1 MSKLGGSPSPSAV
14 RCLVSGK
21 KTKEEK
27 IQFFKIDR
35 GGDIKP
41 AFPKEGEEEGTNN
54 TRSVVEPLIGPL
66 LDPSATL
73 EEPIGADQSNTKLEE
88 QIHLLKPQVDDISR
102 IPDLGSLTQDQV
114 EILRRYI
121 SLKETEVRDMRD
133 QKRQYQAF
141 VKKLSSQVEELTNRS
156 RELVAEVDVLRR
168 RNESVQAENHE
179 LKDKFSGDMKVL
191 QSEMEE
197 KLRKSGNY
205 ESQVDSLSREQ
216 QEWKAKVREE
226 LKRIK
231 LKERELENKYEL
243 LKRDAQALLDSKD
256 KHVLEVKKKNDAL
269 ELEMESLEERLRR
282 GNTIL
287 NAIDSKKKRLV
298 ETMRLA
304 ISLLESIDQLDA
316 SAQDADDERKVG

>member
-1 MSKLGGSPSPSAV
+1 MST
-14 RCLVSGK
+14 K
-21 KTKEEK
+21 KTKESEK
-27 IQFFKIDR
+27 IQFFKIDQ

-41 AFPKEGEEEGTNN
+41 AFPKEGEEDGTNN
-54 TRSVVEPLIGPL
+54 TRSVIEPLITSDSESTNAL
-66 LDPSATL
+66 NELRAAT
-73 EEPIGADQSNTKLEE
+73 EGNTKLEE

-102 IPDLGSLTQDQV
+102 IPDLGSLTTDQV
-114 EILRRYI
+114 EILRKYI

-141 VKKLSSQVEELTNRS
+141 VKKLSSQVEEFTNRS
-156 RELVAEVDVLRR
+156 RELATEIDVLRR
-168 RNESVQAENHE
+168 RNESIQAENRE

-191 QSEMEE
+191 QSEMDE
-197 KLRKSGNY
+197 KLKKSGNY

-304 ISLLESIDQLDA
+304 ITLLEAIDQLDA
-316 SAQDADDERKVG
+316 GAQAEEERKVG

>member
-1 MSKLGGSPSPSAV
+1 MSG
-14 RCLVSGK
+14 GK

-27 IQFFKIDR
+27 IQFFKIDPV
-35 GGDIKP
+35 GDIKP
-41 AFPKEGEEEGTNN
+41 AFPKEGEQDGTNN
-54 TRSVVEPLIGPL
+54 TRSIIEPLVGSLSESTDPL
-66 LDPSATL
+66 NELAASV
-73 EEPIGADQSNTKLEE
+73 EGNTKLEE

-102 IPDLGSLTQDQV
+102 IPDLGSLSTEQV
-114 EILRRYI
+114 EILRKYI
-121 SLKETEVRDMRD
+121 SLKETEVRDMRE
-133 QKRQYQAF
+133 QKRQYQTF

-156 RELVAEVDVLRR
+156 RELATEIDVVRR
-168 RNESVQAENHE
+168 RNESIQSENRE

-191 QSEMEE
+191 QGEMED
-197 KLRKSGNY
+197 KLKKSGHHDA
-205 ESQVDSLSREQ
+205 QMDSLSREQ
-216 QEWKAKVREE
+216 QEWKAKIREE

-304 ISLLESIDQLDA
+304 ISLLEAIDQLDA
-316 SAQDADDERKVG
+316 GSEAADDERKVG